1 MTRLSVKK
9 SLAAVLLVAGIAG
22 MVSAQPNKKPTRQ
35 QPTTTRPTPP
45 PPRRPTPVLPPP
57 RPVYQ
62 PVPRPTTTAR
72 TGGRLTMNENAPRSR
87 PIANPLRVGN
97 GALNPARPSV
107 GQGDGRF
114 GAPRSGGRRHNGIDL
129 TAPVGTP
136 VHPVAPGRVIYS
148 GARGGR
154 MGNEVKVYHPD
165 RTTSVYMHLN
175 GQQMPRNGTRVT
187 PNNTIG
193 QVGRSGNVPPRAASH
208 LHLGM
213 FDHNG
218 KPMVPNIQTQPRGA
232 R

>member
-22 MVSAQPNKKPTRQ
+22 IATAQHSNKPTETW
-35 QPTTTRPTPP
+35 PTPLPP

-57 RPVYQ
+57 RPVSQ
-62 PVPRPTTTAR
+62 PAPRPTTATR
-72 TGGRLTMNENAPRSR
+72 TGGGLTMNENAPRSR

-114 GAPRSGGRRHNGIDL
+114 DAPRSGGRRHNGIDL
-129 TAPVGTP
+129 TAPVGTH
-136 VHPVAPGRVIYS
+136 VHPVAPGRVIFS
-148 GARGGR
+148 GPRGGR

-175 GQQMPRNGTRVT
+175 GRQMPRNGTRVA
-187 PNNTIG
+187 PNDSIG

-213 FDHNG
+213 FDRNG
-218 KPMVPNIQTQPRGA
+218 KPLVPNIQTQPRVA